1 MARDHIEIIR
11 ERYRGKASITRTT
24 SSEVLAR
31 DYLSKVLDV
40 DELRGKRILEIGAG
54 GSQYAKLFLESGC
67 SAYFASDLVP
77 ARLALTRTEDSR
89 YRDLPGD
96 FLEVPLPEPVDM
108 VFATLTMM
116 FLVPLFDVVIDRIAS
131 CLTPGGLFVS
141 MDPNYYCPLGVLRR
155 FTVRGSNPSRL
166 FTAHHYAERFRRRGF
181 TIEKLVPFTSRFPW
195 TTGNWFLGTNFWLRA
210 RKLSA

>member
-1 MARDHIEIIR
+1 MAKDHIELIR
-11 ERYRGKASITRTT
+11 ERYRGENAITRAT
-24 SSEVLAR
+24 SSEVLVR

-67 SAYFASDLVP
+67 GLYFASDLVP
-77 ARLALTRTEDSR
+77 ARLALTRMEDAR
-89 YRDLPGD
+89 YREFPGD
-96 FLEVPLPEPVDM
+96 FLEVVLPEPVDM

-116 FLVPLFDVVIDRIAS
+116 FVVPLFDRIIDKIAS

-141 MDPNYYCPLGVLRR
+141 MDPNYYCPLGIFRR

-166 FTAHHYAERFRRRGF
+166 FTPHGYAEQFRKRGF
-181 TIEKLVPFTSRFPW
+181 AVEKLVPFTSRFPW